1 MLLRI
6 AVVPLA
12 IMALTDRAA
21 AQAVIPLG
29 PVTQE
34 LVTTQFR
41 TPLTYEAALAKL
53 TAYYDEQL
61 ARKLEV
67 AFPEIGPRQHYET
80 WHDMW
85 VYFGPETE
93 NVTVT
98 MKRGSDNVT
107 NRLVKNWMLTFAGRL
122 GAQIPIEYKELLAPV
137 TSETDIYATPKD
149 LSSLMKSL
157 SGTKSIRTWQHLALI
172 VSASPMSSIAMESVG
187 LHGVHHIKLTAE
199 NASSMKQLTAALNQ
213 GLARPCVCGVYSEM
227 AELNVEI
234 ANEAIG
240 TTSIIGAHSTGV
252 VYTPDLTQKHQ
263 EDVVRTRPEMK
274 RRIDEATGYYDV
286 RFRPDKAYARVTI
299 TWTELIG
306 YKRET
311 GKFEGERAA
320 GRSVVTNVRPPTAGA
335 PPLNARIKLGEQKPG
350 AYRIRLEGDVP
361 GGQPARIDEGIFWFD
376 GKVFEEL

>member
-1 MLLRI
+1 MLLRF
-6 AVVPLA
+6 ALLPLA
-12 IMALTDRAA
+12 VFALTDRAA

-53 TAYYDEQL
+53 AVYYDEQV
-61 ARKLEV
+61 ARKMDV
-67 AFPEIGPRQHYET
+67 VFPEIGPRQHYEA

-98 MKRGSDNVT
+98 MKRGSDHIT

-122 GAQIPIEYKELLAPV
+122 GAPIPLEYKERAAPV
-137 TSETDIYATPKD
+137 TSEADVYATPKD
-149 LSSLMKSL
+149 LASLLKPPSSMKH
-157 SGTKSIRTWQHLALI
+157 IRTWQHLAL
-172 VSASPMSSIAMESVG
+172 VASASPMASIAMESVG
-187 LHGVHHIKLTAE
+187 LHGVHHVKLTAE
-199 NASSMKQLTAALNQ
+199 NPAELKQLTAAFNQ
-213 GLARPCVCGVYSEM
+213 ALARPCVCGVYSEM
-227 AELNVEI
+227 AELNTDI
-234 ANEAIG
+234 ANEAMNN
-240 TTSIIGAHSTGV
+240 TSILGTHSTGA

-263 EDVVRTRPEMK
+263 EEVVRMRPEMK
-274 RRIDEATGYYDV
+274 KRIDDASGFYDV
-286 RFRPDKAYARVTI
+286 RFRPDKPYAKVTI

-306 YKRET
+306 YTRPT

-320 GRSVVTNVRPPTAGA
+320 GRGSIMNVRPPAAGA
-335 PPLNARIKLGEQKPG
+335 PPQNARIKLGEQKPG
-350 AYRIRLEGDVP
+350 AYRIRLEADVP
-361 GGQPARIDEGIFWFD
+361 GGQPAIIDEGIFWFD